1 MQISSYPFNASHK
14 RHGCLSKKRDRPRFA
29 VGLDS
34 QAAGSKGSEEL
45 AHGLL
50 HHLEGV
56 EKRLEMNP

>member
-1 MQISSYPFNASHK
+1 M
-14 RHGCLSKKRDRPRFA
+14 
-29 VGLDS
+29 
-34 QAAGSKGSEEL
+34 AGSKGSEEL